1 MRPQS
6 ILRKPKY
13 DGSDGSLF
21 EGRPGSG
28 FFLEELDLNK
38 ASFALETF
46 ATVFQ
51 AEVYAIL
58 LVPTTV

>member
-1 MRPQS
+1 MMALMALC
-6 ILRKPKY
+6 LRA
-13 DGSDGSLF
+13 
-21 EGRPGSG
+21 GRVLE
-28 FFLEELDLNK
+28 FFLEELEFK
-38 ASFALETF
+38 PSFTAGTF